1 MAQTKP
7 SLLRSPALKIG
18 LGILFFLLLI
28 VVFIPQLSSTNFV
41 SEKLKSIINEKAPG
55 QVEFSNIELSW
66 TKGLHVSNLQ
76 YQDQLQGIVFT
87 VDEVST
93 SKGLFA
99 LATNYKDGGVINIT
113 KPQARI
119 TIPQEEAQEETPE
132 LETADKPAKK
142 ADTSDVQKVSKQTT
156 VTKDEPSKLPTL
168 PPINVQIN
176 ITEGSLITVEP
187 GNVEK
192 SIMENL
198 DVHLKLDGPAGALN
212 YKLSFN
218 NGLAAGT
225 FTGEGDMVLPQ
236 GAALDLKT
244 LESQADLSITDWQI
258 ADVLALAASRADS
271 PKGEG
276 LLNGTLQLTG
286 KGVSAL
292 TLTGNLTGSAIKL
305 HGGPLLSDTPS
316 IEEFTVNLNAIT
328 KNENIEIDTLN
339 INSPFAT
346 VNISAKASNNILQT
360 LTAKGKIDIAEIFS
374 QFPATLNLQKD
385 MQVSDGMIDIDAN
398 LNNSNGETLFNAS
411 GHLKRLVG
419 KAGKKKISLNQ
430 PVDINIAGSQNN
442 KTINLDNL
450 AIASSFLTAKGSGNS
465 NAMQLNVKSDI
476 GAALK
481 ELEKFIDL
489 DGLES
494 DGKLNL
500 TLNTAG
506 NEGNT
511 TKITGNLLIDGF
523 KLSYDKAEI
532 SPKDTLSVDF
542 ASELLLED
550 ISILKEIRNTR
561 IQFAS
566 WLGQGTVTAD
576 AIVPSTKEVPGII
589 KHGHMEGD
597 FDLDRVTTLLHSI
610 ESLPKEQQLSGPLKL
625 TAKVDGENIETPT
638 VHFSLSA
645 SPFSYTSSD
654 KKYTD
659 DSVSME
665 VDAQIDLIEKKYDLR
680 NLTFASTPV
689 AVASKGEMLSKNKE
703 QYLTADGKSTF
714 DLKVLSQQLQ
724 SYADLNL
731 EMTGVSSEPF
741 ELNTNT
747 KGGQWTEIPKVTEFS
762 TSFHADTIVGYGLNI
777 ASLDLPI
784 RLKDSIGAIDFNAKV
799 NNGLMTLKPT
809 VDFSG
814 DYPVASL
821 PENSSILKDV
831 ELTEDMA
838 NELLSKIHP
847 LFKGAATTSGK
858 VNLDMEHMS
867 WPVGQDKQKDVS
879 FTGAF
884 TFDEVKLQAGPLLS
898 PLLAIMKTDE
908 DSITLSSE
916 PMTFTGANERV
927 TCSALTASINEYYS
941 IIFEGSVGFDQSLD
955 YVAKIPVTRKMVSSK
970 IYKYLEGT
978 YITVPISGTVSKPA
992 VSKSFIQKALGDLV
1006 LQAGTK
1012 ELGDQAGKLLQKL
1025 FN

>member
-18 LGILFFLLLI
+18 LGVLFILLLI
-28 VVFIPQLSSTNFV
+28 VLFIPQLSSTSFV
-41 SEKLKSIINEKAPG
+41 SEKIKAIISEKVPG
-55 QVEFSNIELSW
+55 QVDFSNIELSW
-66 TKGLHVSNLQ
+66 TKGLHIANLQ
-76 YQDQLQGIVFT
+76 YQDQLQGIIFT
-87 VDEVST
+87 VDDVST
-93 SKGLFA
+93 SKGLFT

-113 KPQARI
+113 RPQARI
-119 TIPQEEAQEETPE
+119 TIPEKEVSASETIV
-132 LETADKPAKK
+132 KPAKK
-142 ADTSDVQKVSKQTT
+142 VETPSPQTVSKNKAETEG
-156 VTKDEPSKLPTL
+156 EPSKTPALPTL

-192 SIMENL
+192 SIIENL

-218 NGLAAGT
+218 NGQAAGT
-225 FTGEGDMVLPQ
+225 FTGEGDLVLPQ
-236 GAALDLKT
+236 GGAVDLKK
-244 LESQADLSITDWQI
+244 LESQANISISEWQI
-258 ADVLALAASRADS
+258 ADFLDLAASRADS
-271 PKGEG
+271 PEGEG

-316 IEEFTVNLNAIT
+316 IEEFTVHLNAIT
-328 KNENIEIDTLN
+328 QNDNLEIEALKL
-339 INSPFAT
+339 NSPFAT
-346 VNISAKASNNILQT
+346 VDISAKARDNILQT

-398 LNNSNGETLFNAS
+398 LTNNNGETLFNAN
-411 GHLKRLVG
+411 GHLKRLIG
-419 KAGKKKISLNQ
+419 TAGKKKISLNQ

-450 AIASSFLTAKGSGNS
+450 AMTSSFLTAKGSGNS
-465 NAMQLNVKSDI
+465 SAMQLNVKSDI
-476 GAALK
+476 DAALK
-481 ELEKFIDL
+481 ELGKFIDL

-494 DGKLNL
+494 GGKLNL
-500 TLNTAG
+500 TLTTTG
-506 NEGNT
+506 NEANT
-511 TKITGNLLIDGF
+511 TQVTGNLLVDGF
-523 KLSYDKAEI
+523 RLSYDKAEI
-532 SPKDTLSVDF
+532 SPKDTLSVNF
-542 ASELLLED
+542 ASELLLENN
-550 ISILKEIRNTR
+550 SILKEIRNTR
-561 IQFAS
+561 LQFAS
-566 WLGQGTVTAD
+566 WLGQGTVTANS
-576 AIVPSTKEVPGII
+576 IVPSTKETPGII
-589 KHGHMEGD
+589 KQGHLKGN
-597 FDLDRVTTLLHSI
+597 FDLDRLTTLLHSM
-610 ESLPKEQQLSGPLKL
+610 ESLPKEQHLSGPLKL

-638 VHFSLSA
+638 VHFSLNA
-645 SPFSYTSSD
+645 SPFTYTSSG

-659 DSVSME
+659 DSVNME
-665 VDAQIDLIEKKYDLR
+665 VDAHIDLIEKKYDLK

-689 AVASKGEMLSKNKE
+689 ALASKGEMLTKNKE

-741 ELNTNT
+741 ELQTNT

-777 ASLDLPI
+777 TSLDLPI

-838 NELLSKIHP
+838 NDLLSKVHP

-858 VNLDMEHMS
+858 VNLNMKHMS
-867 WPVGQDKQKDVS
+867 WPVGQDQQKDVS

-884 TFDEVKLQAGPLLS
+884 IFDKVQLQAGSLLS
-898 PLLAIMKTDE
+898 PLLTIMKTDE
-908 DSITLSSE
+908 DSITLSNE
-916 PMTFTGANERV
+916 PMTFTGANGRV

-955 YVAKIPVTRKMVSSK
+955 YVVKIPVTRKMVSSK

-992 VSKSFIQKALGDLV
+992 ISKSFVQKALGDLA

-1012 ELGDQAGKLLQKL
+1012 ELGDQAGKLLQNL
-1025 FN
+1025 FK